1 MPVYF
6 FLFFFFL
13 PVFWKILIMQTS
25 LLGQGRIQGPL
36 PVQGTLEESCLLI
49 DILELQSIL
58 FFVCSS
64 GPPSLRVNLV
74 GQCHSSDIYQPSR
87 RMGALS
93 LWQRGLEHI
102 LSWNFVSIL
111 FAVYIPNVCQLALGG
126 VVFVLQGVQTCVTG
140 RGHRMWTALPP
151 SLTNWTGLSLATGI
165 I

>member
-1 MPVYF
+1 MDNIALTLQRFVCILTLQKSVLEQTNHLEYLGLVADTAHASVF
-6 FLFFFFL
+6 FPFFFFL
-13 PVFWKILIMQTS
+13 PVFWKILIMKTS

-93 LWQRGLEHI
+93 L
-102 LSWNFVSIL
+102 
-111 FAVYIPNVCQLALGG
+111 
-126 VVFVLQGVQTCVTG
+126 
-140 RGHRMWTALPP
+140 
-151 SLTNWTGLSLATGI
+151 
-165 I
+165 